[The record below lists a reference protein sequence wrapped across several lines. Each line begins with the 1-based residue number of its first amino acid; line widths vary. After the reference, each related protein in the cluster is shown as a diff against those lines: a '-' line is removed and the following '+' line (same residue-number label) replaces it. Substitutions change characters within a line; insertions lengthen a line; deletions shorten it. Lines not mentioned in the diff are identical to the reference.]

1 MLNTQRLWVSFLIW
15 HWARMKEPSS
25 WAWWHMPITPALGRP
40 EQEDCKVKSGLIG
53 YLVRSS
59 LKKKKNAVVVLIEKK
74 KRKEVVKWNS
84 VVLVCT
90 PSYSGG

>member
-1 MLNTQRLWVSFLIW
+1 MLNTLRYWVSFLIW

-25 WAWWHMPITPALGRP
+25 GAWWHIPITPALWRP

-59 LKKKKNAVVVLIEKK
+59 FFKKNFFVVVVLIGK
-74 KRKEVVKWNS
+74 KREG
-84 VVLVCT
+84 
-90 PSYSGG
+90 SG